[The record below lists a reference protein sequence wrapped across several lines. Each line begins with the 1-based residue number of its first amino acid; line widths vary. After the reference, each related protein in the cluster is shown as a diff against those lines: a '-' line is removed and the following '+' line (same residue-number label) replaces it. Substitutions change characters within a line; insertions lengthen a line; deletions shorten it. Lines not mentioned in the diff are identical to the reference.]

1 MATSFRT
8 TERPV
13 QKPPTRNVSVRTVAT
28 VVAVMML
35 VVAPGCGSRGSR
47 LDLLPVSGTVTL
59 DGKPLADG
67 RIEVRMLEGDQ
78 RGFGG
83 PIREGRYRIEAL
95 VGKYSVAI
103 TAWRDTGKI
112 DRTSNP
118 GYESPI
124 REMYIPARYND
135 RSDLTAEVLRDQKN
149 VIDFSLVTSAAP

>member
-1 MATSFRT
+1 M
-8 TERPV
+8 
-13 QKPPTRNVSVRTVAT
+13 
-28 VVAVMML
+28 
-35 VVAPGCGSRGSR
+35 
-47 LDLLPVSGTVTL
+47 L
-59 DGKPLADG
+59 DGD
-67 RIEVRMLEGDQ
+67 R

-83 PIREGRYRIEAL
+83 PIREGRYRIETL

-135 RSDLTAEVLRDQKN
+135 STDLTAEVLRDRNN
-149 VIDFSLVTSAAP
+149 VIDFPLVTSAVP

>member
-1 MATSFRT
+1 M
-8 TERPV
+8 

-28 VVAVMML
+28 VVAAML
-35 VVAPGCGSRGSR
+35 LAVTPGCGPRGRR

-67 RIEVRMLEGDQ
+67 RIEVRMIDGDR

-83 PIREGRYRIEAL
+83 PILQGRFQIDMLA
-95 VGKYSVAI
+95 GTYSVVI
-103 TAWRDTGKI
+103 TAWRDTGRI

-124 REMYIPARYND
+124 REMYIPARYNE

-149 VIDFSLVTSAAP
+149 VVDFSLATSAAP

>member
-1 MATSFRT
+1 MATSFLT
-8 TERPV
+8 TEPAAGRWF
-13 QKPPTRNVSVRTVAT
+13 VRSLSGRTAAVAGIAI
-28 VVAVMML
+28 VAVL
-35 VVAPGCGSRGSR
+35 AAGCGSRGRR

-67 RIEVRMLEGDQ
+67 RIELRMLEGDH

-83 PIREGRYRIEAL
+83 PIREGRYRIETL

-112 DRTSNP
+112 DRMSNP

>member
-8 TERPV
+8 TELAVEQWPV
-13 QKPPTRNVSVRTVAT
+13 RSLSGRIAAVVCIA
-28 VVAVMML
+28 VVAML
-35 VVAPGCGSRGSR
+35 AAGCGSRGSR

-67 RIEVRMLEGDQ
+67 RIEVRMLDGDQ

-95 VGKYSVAI
+95 VGKYRVAI

-124 REMYIPARYND
+124 REMYVPARYND
-135 RSDLTAEVLRDQKN
+135 RSDLTAEVVRDRKN
-149 VIDFSLVTSAAP
+149 VIDFAVVTSAAP

>member
-1 MATSFRT
+1 M
-8 TERPV
+8 
-13 QKPPTRNVSVRTVAT
+13 QKPPTRNVSVRTVAA
-28 VVAVMML
+28 VVAVL
-35 VVAPGCGSRGSR
+35 VLAVVAGCGSRGRR
-47 LDLLPVSGTVTL
+47 LDLLPVSGTVTF

-67 RIEVRMLEGDQ
+67 RIEVRMLDGDR

-83 PIREGRYRIEAL
+83 HIRQGRYRIDTLA
-95 VGKYSVAI
+95 GKYSVVI
-103 TAWRDTGKI
+103 TAWRDTGRI

-149 VIDFSLVTSAAP
+149 VVNFSLVTSAAP